1 MDLTKNPLEN
11 AQSLLDNA
19 RADRRSQR
27 RRNDTSLLFNLAGQ
41 ILGGVL
47 QGRQQEKFTNFMNTE
62 GVLQERA
69 LVRSAVDKAQGFAD
83 RARTAASYAGGK
95 RAFFDNELNQTYEAQ
110 LQSTLGKDGSYYDQA
125 NVKKIAETLTAQTL
139 DEYIKNFD
147 TQLTAAQN
155 VLTATGGDRLAYA
168 KALREASGLD
178 QGVIGRGL
186 RKLTSLFRDEDDRD
200 TDSALYKSTTSSRIY
215 AESQKFQETF
225 DKFYTATG
233 NSLVATKIA
242 EYVEENKNNI
252 LKATMDYED
261 AEIKRPD
268 MFGNMQTMTV
278 AKEMRGGK
286 WTGTYVDPFT
296 KLPISEETFRQST
309 ASSAVA
315 DKDFA
320 TNVLLNTRQANR
332 DLESDLDD
340 FVMSF
345 MPDSRQFEDTTTVK
359 NAALTQAGTALHLTN
374 LRLSAVFDKTDI
386 PDSRLRSIAARS
398 RILDMKSHDG
408 RPTLLNPSADNP
420 LLTYHATIEEYGGID
435 DVPQGIREVIENE
448 INTYMNVTLPSQST
462 GRLEEVMKYVEKNRK
477 IFSNLDQQEYSL
489 LDVLDMQLR
498 QKLGISDEFRR
509 MSPKE
514 ASLLSLFRD

>member
-1 MDLTKNPLEN
+1 MDLTQNPLEN
-11 AQSLLDNA
+11 AQSLLDDA
-19 RADRRSQR
+19 RENRRNQR
-27 RRNDTSLLFNLAGQ
+27 RRNDRDLLLNLAGQ
-41 ILGGVL
+41 VIGGVL
-47 QGRQQEKFTNFMNTE
+47 QGRQQEKFTDFMNTE

-69 LVRSAVDKAQGFAD
+69 IVRSAVDKAQGFAD

-110 LQSTLGKDGSYYDQA
+110 LQSTLGKDGKYYDQA
-125 NVKKIAETLTAQTL
+125 HVKKIAETLTAETL
-139 DEYIKNFD
+139 DDYIKNFD

-155 VLTATGGDRLAYA
+155 VLAATGGDKLAYA

-186 RKLTSLFRDEDDRD
+186 RRITSLFRDEDDRD

-225 DKFYTATG
+225 NKFYTATG
-233 NSLVATKIA
+233 NSLVATKVA
-242 EYVEENKNNI
+242 EYVEENKDNI
-252 LKATMDYED
+252 LKATMDYEH

-268 MFGNMQTMTV
+268 MFGNTQTITV

-320 TNVLLNTRQANR
+320 TRVLLNTRQANR

-340 FVMSF
+340 FVTSF
-345 MPDSRQFEDTTTVK
+345 MPDSRDFEDNTTVQ
-359 NAALTQAGTALHLTN
+359 NAALAQAGTALHLTN
-374 LRLSAVFDKTDI
+374 QRLSAVFDETDI
-386 PDSRLRSIAARS
+386 SDSRLMSIAARS
-398 RILDMKSHDG
+398 RILDMKAHDG

-435 DVPQGIREVIENE
+435 DVPQGIREVIEKE
-448 INTYMNVTLPSQST
+448 INDYLNTTLPSQST
-462 GRLEEVMKYVEKNRK
+462 GRLEEVTRYVEENQK
-477 IFSNLDQQEYSL
+477 IFSNLSQEQYTL
-489 LDVLDMQLR
+489 LDALGFQL
-498 QKLGISDEFRR
+498 QDKIGSDTQR
-509 MSPKE
+509 
-514 ASLLSLFRD
+514 ALSNIDFSRVN